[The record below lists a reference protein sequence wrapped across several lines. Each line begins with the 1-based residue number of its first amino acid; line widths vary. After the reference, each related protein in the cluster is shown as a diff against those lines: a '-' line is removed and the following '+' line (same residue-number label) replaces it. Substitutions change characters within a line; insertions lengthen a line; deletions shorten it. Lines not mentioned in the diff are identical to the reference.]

1 MLPTSHTHTHT
12 HTHTHLP
19 EPCSPSSP
27 HPYPTTGNAV
37 PTASPLKSTGGGVPP
52 MHIQVSLWSPT
63 GEFGAV
69 MEGQLN
75 QDDSVLKVAVKT
87 MKSEYVHT
95 CAPMWEPHPL
105 TSGPSPVPLRR

>member
-1 MLPTSHTHTHT
+1 MQSFISPPLPNHRKCSSYSIP
-12 HTHTHLP
+12 P
-19 EPCSPSSP
+19 EV
-27 HPYPTTGNAV
+27 N
-37 PTASPLKSTGGGVPP
+37 GGVPP
-52 MHIQVSLWSPT
+52 PMHVKVSLWSPT

-95 CAPMWEPHPL
+95 CAHMWDPHPL

>member
-1 MLPTSHTHTHT
+1 
-12 HTHTHLP
+12 
-19 EPCSPSSP
+19 
-27 HPYPTTGNAV
+27 
-37 PTASPLKSTGGGVPP
+37 
-52 MHIQVSLWSPT
+52 
-63 GEFGAV
+63 

>member
-1 MLPTSHTHTHT
+1 MQSFI
-12 HTHTHLP
+12 
-19 EPCSPSSP
+19 SSP
-27 HPYPTTGNAV
+27 LPNHRKCSSYSV
-37 PTASPLKSTGGGVPP
+37 PPEVNGGGGVPP

-95 CAPMWEPHPL
+95 CAPMWEPHPI